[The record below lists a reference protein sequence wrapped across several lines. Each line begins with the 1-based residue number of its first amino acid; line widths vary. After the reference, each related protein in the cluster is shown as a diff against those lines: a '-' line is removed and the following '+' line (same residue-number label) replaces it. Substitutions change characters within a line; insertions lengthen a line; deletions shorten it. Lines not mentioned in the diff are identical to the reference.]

1 MSKLFDLKVDVV
13 SKKNGETFLASKS
26 IPNMPPTLCGS
37 ITPPPSYNCTYH
49 GNRFKPCNKTTKK
62 TNVM

>member
-26 IPNMPPTLCGS
+26 IPSMPPTLCGS
-37 ITPPPSYNCTYH
+37 ITLHQATIVHTMEIDLNHATCPQ
-49 GNRFKPCNKTTKK
+49 RKR
-62 TNVM
+62 M